1 MSRTNAKKENGRQ
14 GFGKDVIFLRQPS
27 KQCATALAA
36 AGSRPSPMDGAR
48 ECLDMPLRV
57 GLTDGR
63 VIYGRFACLDK
74 QQNLLLSEARETR
87 KLGGGAADNGVSERH
102 LGTVLVPRRWVTSC
116 HTAVVT

>member
-1 MSRTNAKKENGRQ
+1 MRHREKAEQAG
-14 GFGKDVIFLRQPS
+14 
-27 KQCATALAA
+27 CATALAA

>member
-1 MSRTNAKKENGRQ
+1 MAGLSR
-14 GFGKDVIFLRQPS
+14 FFCDSPS

>member
-1 MSRTNAKKENGRQ
+1 
-14 GFGKDVIFLRQPS
+14 
-27 KQCATALAA
+27 
-36 AGSRPSPMDGAR
+36 MDGAR

-87 KLGGGAADNGVSERH
+87 KLGGGAARATER
-102 LGTVLVPRRWVTSC
+102 GWRIPRSPRSGASGC
-116 HTAVVT
+116 RSRHAPYSL

>member
-1 MSRTNAKKENGRQ
+1 MPTSA
-14 GFGKDVIFLRQPS
+14 PP
-27 KQCATALAA
+27 
-36 AGSRPSPMDGAR
+36 RPAVEKAR
-48 ECLDMPLRV
+48 ELLDGTLRI
-57 GLTDGR
+57 GLSDGR
-63 VIYGRFACLDK
+63 LIIGRFDCLDK